1 MVYLRLPKFLNLGSG
16 LQIIS
21 KTFVEF
27 LCFKAVL
34 NFVAFTKNFHLK
46 VEF

>member
-1 MVYLRLPKFLNLGSG
+1 MVYLRLPKCLNLGSG

-27 LCFKAVL
+27 LCFEAIL